1 MPLVGATAAGYTTM
15 AGLYDGIEEA
25 AFKRSADGGYV
36 FQARN
41 PWFFGPSR
49 RYVVDEAQKA
59 EIAGC
64 IRETLRRIRPY
75 VFVAAVGI
83 PAVLAAGIFWLL
95 TRGSATAGNIFVLT
109 LAVFG
114 PYVGLIHVYSMRRLQ
129 PLIARLPRTQERIGA
144 GEATRTFAVKMS
156 SKLLLLMFL
165 GPALL
170 VVANA
175 LILVGAALDHRPLH
189 NPQMFVFATAMC
201 VISVA
206 YSSYLM
212 IVRARENRSVA

>member
-1 MPLVGATAAGYTTM
+1 M

-25 AFKRSADGGYV
+25 AFKRLADGGYV

-49 RYVVDEAQKA
+49 RYLVDEAQKA
-59 EIAGC
+59 AIAAC

-75 VFVAAVGI
+75 VFAAAVAI
-83 PAVLAAGIFWLL
+83 PVVLGAGIFWLVSH
-95 TRGSATAGNIFVLT
+95 GSASVGNIALLT

-114 PYVGLIHVYSMRRLQ
+114 PYIGLIHAYSVRRLQ
-129 PLIARLPRTQERIGA
+129 PLIARLPRTQERIGV
-144 GEATRTFAVKMS
+144 GEATRTFAARMS
-156 SKLLLLMFL
+156 FKLLLLMFL

-175 LILVGAALDHRPLH
+175 LILVGAALDHRSLH
-189 NPQMFVFATAMC
+189 NPQMFVFSTAMC
-201 VISVA
+201 VVSVA

-212 IVRARENRSVA
+212 IVRTREKRSVA